1 MKRTVT
7 LFSVL
12 AILIVIVLVVFL
24 AATANHPPIAE
35 ASNVIVQ
42 EDTSTSITLNG
53 SDPDGDPLTYSVLTS
68 PSQGTLSGTVPNLTY
83 SPKNNFSGKDSLTFK
98 VSDGKVDSVAAT
110 VSISV
115 MPVNDIPTANDDAAK
130 AQEDTLLVT
139 IDVLAND
146 TDLDHGRLTIIDA
159 SQGSN
164 GSVTINTDGTLAYM
178 PNRNFCGTDTFTY
191 TISDGNGG
199 TASASVTINVEAVN
213 DAPSI
218 TSKPVET
225 ARVWAPYLYA
235 VRAKDPDEADTLTYP
250 LTKKPE
256 GMTINP
262 ATGLIEWRPTNAQ
275 AGSHDVIVSA
285 ADSNR
290 IRAFDSQSFTITVTS
305 LTSPL
310 KSTMAVAD
318 CFSHKGTDK
327 ISLKDKVPSIQS
339 SDNKRLE
346 TAPLEAT
353 CYKFDNA
360 AIPSG
365 ASILSVVVYVEH
377 FEEQQFRD
385 GKLEWSVGTGWPA
398 KPAVW
403 ASIKAPIRQG
413 QSNEATDSWD
423 VTSAVET
430 PEKANSLQLHVS
442 NNNPGESKTSIDYLY
457 AIIQWY

>member
-1 MKRTVT
+1 MKRTVI

-24 AATANHPPIAE
+24 AATANNPPTAE
-35 ASNVIVQ
+35 ANSVIVQ
-42 EDTSTSITLNG
+42 EDTPASITLKG
-53 SDPDGDPLTYSVLTS
+53 SDSDGDPLTYSVLTS

-83 SPKNNFSGKDSLTFK
+83 SPKRNFSGKDSLTFK
-98 VSDGKVDSVAAT
+98 VNDGKVDSTAAT

-115 MPVNDIPTANDDAAK
+115 MPVNDTPTANDDTAK
-130 AQEDTLLVT
+130 AQEDAPLVT
-139 IDVLAND
+139 IDVMAND

-159 SQGSN
+159 TQGSN
-164 GSVTINTDGTLAYM
+164 GSVTINSDGTLAYM

-199 TASASVTINVEAVN
+199 TASAIVTVTIEAVN

-218 TSKPVET
+218 TSKSVET

-235 VRAKDPDEADTLTYP
+235 VRAKDPDEADTLTYS

-275 AGSHDVIVSA
+275 AGSHDVVVSV

-290 IRAFDSQSFTITVTS
+290 TRAFDTQSFTITVTS

-310 KSTMAVAD
+310 KSNMTVVN
-318 CFSHKGTDK
+318 CFNQKGTDK
-327 ISLKDKVPSIQS
+327 ISMKDKIPAVQT

-346 TAPLEAT
+346 TAPLDAT
-353 CYKFDNA
+353 CYEFNNA
-360 AIPSG
+360 SIPSG
-365 ASILSVVVYVEH
+365 ASILSVVIYVEH
-377 FEEQQFRD
+377 FEDQQFRE

-398 KPAVW
+398 KPTVW
-403 ASIKAPIRQG
+403 ASIEAPIRKG
-413 QSNEATDSWD
+413 QSSEATDSWD
-423 VTSAVET
+423 VTSAVES
-430 PEKANSLQLHVS
+430 PEKANSLQFRIG
-442 NNNPGESKTSIDYLY
+442 NNTPG
-457 AIIQWY
+457 